1 MIATQTAFLLTS
13 FSIAELGDGFGMYI
27 DMFLL
32 AKGWGE
38 KSVVISGI
46 FRGVIDLLL
55 KSIVGDVIDKTHHD
69 RRVFLALAA
78 LVIGLSSLMVYFVDG
93 ADVSDKILVYVVR
106 SVESVALA
114 FLGPAFAAITLSAF
128 GPELFD
134 VMNVR
139 REIVSH
145 LGSIFSAVLSGAIA
159 WLFYPSIEAVFIL
172 PITFASSAIFF
183 SRFIPRGDPL
193 MGRGFHL
200 HTEQRDEQ
208 NCVVDTHKDEV
219 EPEASDYWEVFSDK
233 RIVGLVAADVFHV
246 IAEANVGLIFNSALA
261 GVGSWAGDDES
272 NDDDD
277 ATDDD
282 AIMARSAIPLLA
294 AAGSLAQIVMVIG
307 TWVVGYL
314 TAQGWGRK
322 PFYIAHLSVHPIRVL
337 LILLCMWTNA
347 GKGWLASTELIGG
360 LTGALGIVNVFMRA
374 DIVFGSGR
382 FNVVDGYMATIRGL
396 AAVSSQYIV
405 SLNAIP
411 SLLIELFVKLHF
423 TYICCFFTTT
433 QGAVILEGQGPF
445 VALSISFVI
454 AVIPPI
460 IGYIFV
466 PETLGMRQK
475 DFKEEKLEEKYAK
488 LGIDKGGE
496 SQYLEFG
503 SFSSPSNVKSRA
515 TTVATP
521 GAIGSPSSRD
531 MENVILTPDASERNI
546 L

>member
-1 MIATQTAFLLTS
+1 MITTLSAFLLTS

-69 RRVFLALAA
+69 RRVYLAAAA

-93 ADVSDKILVYVVR
+93 ADLSDKILVYIVR
-106 SVESVALA
+106 SVESIALA

-134 VMNVR
+134 TMNVR

-145 LGSIFSAVLSGAIA
+145 VGSIFSALLSGAIA

-208 NCVVDTHKDEV
+208 NCVIDTHKDEV
-219 EPEASDYWEVFSDK
+219 EPEASPYWEVFSDK
-233 RIVGLVAADVFHV
+233 RIMGLVAADVFHV
-246 IAEANVGLIFNSALA
+246 IAEANVGLIFNAALA
-261 GVGSWAGDDES
+261 GVGSWADDGNEN
-272 NDDDD
+272 NDDDSGS
-277 ATDDD
+277 DDD

-294 AAGSLAQIVMVIG
+294 AASSLAQIVMVIG
-307 TWVVGYL
+307 TWAVGYL

-337 LILLCMWTNA
+337 LILICMWTNA

-396 AAVSSQYIV
+396 AAVSSQYI
-405 SLNAIP
+405 
-411 SLLIELFVKLHF
+411 
-423 TYICCFFTTT
+423 
-433 QGAVILEGQGPF
+433 GAVILEGQGPF

-466 PETLGMRQK
+466 PETLGMRQI
-475 DFKEEKLEEKYAK
+475 DFKEEK
-488 LGIDKGGE
+488 
-496 SQYLEFG
+496 
-503 SFSSPSNVKSRA
+503 N
-515 TTVATP
+515 
-521 GAIGSPSSRD
+521 
-531 MENVILTPDASERNI
+531 
-546 L
+546 

>member
-1 MIATQTAFLLTS
+1 
-13 FSIAELGDGFGMYI
+13 MYV

-55 KSIVGDVIDKTHHD
+55 KSFVGDVIDKTHHD
-69 RRVFLALAA
+69 RRSFLALAA
-78 LVIGLSSLMVYFVDG
+78 VVIGLSSLMVYFVDG
-93 ADVSDKILVYVVR
+93 ADTSDKILVYIVR
-106 SVESVALA
+106 SVESIALA

-134 VMNVR
+134 SRNVQ

-145 LGSIFSAVLSGAIA
+145 SGSIFSAILSGAIA
-159 WLFYPSIEAVFIL
+159 WVFYPNIEAVFIL
-172 PITFASSAIFF
+172 PITFASSAVFF
-183 SRFIPRGDPL
+183 SRFIPKGDHL

-208 NCVVDTHKDEV
+208 NCVVNTHVDEV
-219 EPEASDYWEVFSDK
+219 EPEASGYWEVFSDK
-233 RIVGLVAADVFHV
+233 RIMGLMAADVFHV
-246 IAEANVGLIFNSALA
+246 IGEANVGLIFNSALA
-261 GVGSWAGDDES
+261 GVGSWADDENES
-272 NDDDD
+272 NNNNNDDNSGGDD
-277 ATDDD
+277 ATD
-282 AIMARSAIPLLA
+282 AIMSRSAIPLLA

-307 TWVVGYL
+307 TWIVGYL

-382 FNVVDGYMATIRGL
+382 FNVVDGYMATVRGL
-396 AAVSSQYIV
+396 AAVSSQYI
-405 SLNAIP
+405 
-411 SLLIELFVKLHF
+411 
-423 TYICCFFTTT
+423 
-433 QGAVILEGQGPF
+433 GAGILEDQGPF
-445 VALSISFVI
+445 VALSICFVI
-454 AVIPPI
+454 AIIPPI

-466 PETLGMRQK
+466 PETLGMRER
-475 DFKEEKLEEKYAK
+475 DFKEEKMEEKLLRAQAK
-488 LGIDKGGE
+488 LGIDEGE
-496 SQYLEFG
+496 SSNYIEIG
-503 SFSSPSNVKSRA
+503 SLSAPSKVGKVKEAATA
-515 TTVATP
+515 TTPDTV
-521 GAIGSPSSRD
+521 GSPGSPDPQQD
-531 MENVILTPDASERNI
+531 MEHIILTPDASIRRI
-546 L
+546 V

>member
-1 MIATQTAFLLTS
+1 MITTLSAFLLTS
-13 FSIAELGDGFGMYI
+13 FSIAELGDGYGMYV
-27 DMFLL
+27 DMYLL

-69 RRVFLALAA
+69 RRGFLALAA

-93 ADVSDKILVYVVR
+93 ADTSDKILVYIVR
-106 SVESVALA
+106 SVESIALA

-134 VMNVR
+134 TMNVK

-145 LGSIFSAVLSGAIA
+145 IGSIFSAILSGAIA
-159 WLFYPSIEAVFIL
+159 WIFYPNIEAVFIL
-172 PITFASSAIFF
+172 PITFASSAVFF
-183 SRFIPRGDPL
+183 SRFIAKGDPL

-200 HTEQRDEQ
+200 RTEQRDEQ
-208 NCVVDTHKDEV
+208 NCVIDTHVDEL

-233 RIVGLVAADVFHV
+233 RIMAMVAADVFHV

-261 GVGSWAGDDES
+261 GVGSWADDENES
-272 NDDDD
+272 NNNNDDNTNN
-277 ATDDD
+277 ATDDSD
-282 AIMARSAIPLLA
+282 SAIMARSAFPLLA

-307 TWVVGYL
+307 TWIVGYL

-322 PFYIAHLSVHPIRVL
+322 PFYVAHLSVHPIRVL

-374 DIVFGSGR
+374 DIVLGSGR
-382 FNVVDGYMATIRGL
+382 FNVVDGYMATIRGI
-396 AAVSSQYIV
+396 AAVSSQYI
-405 SLNAIP
+405 
-411 SLLIELFVKLHF
+411 
-423 TYICCFFTTT
+423 
-433 QGAVILEGQGPF
+433 GAVILEGQGPF
-445 VALSISFVI
+445 VALSVSFVI

-460 IGYIFV
+460 IGYLFV
-466 PETLGMRQK
+466 PETLGMRQR
-475 DFKEEKLEEKYAK
+475 DFKEEKMEEKFLKAQAK

-496 SQYLEFG
+496 SQYIEIG
-503 SFSSPSNVKSRA
+503 SFSSPSKADRGGTIA
-515 TTVATP
+515 TTPDTV
-521 GAIGSPSSRD
+521 GSPGSPDSHQD
-531 MENVILTPDASERNI
+531 MEHIILTPDASVRRI
-546 L
+546 V

>member
-396 AAVSSQYIV
+396 AAVSSQYI
-405 SLNAIP
+405 
-411 SLLIELFVKLHF
+411 
-423 TYICCFFTTT
+423 
-433 QGAVILEGQGPF
+433 GAVILEGQGPF

-488 LGIDKGGE
+488 LGIDKEGE

>member
-1 MIATQTAFLLTS
+1 
-13 FSIAELGDGFGMYI
+13 
-27 DMFLL
+27 
-32 AKGWGE
+32 
-38 KSVVISGI
+38 
-46 FRGVIDLLL
+46 
-55 KSIVGDVIDKTHHD
+55 
-69 RRVFLALAA
+69 
-78 LVIGLSSLMVYFVDG
+78 
-93 ADVSDKILVYVVR
+93 
-106 SVESVALA
+106 
-114 FLGPAFAAITLSAF
+114 
-128 GPELFD
+128 
-134 VMNVR
+134 MNVR

-145 LGSIFSAVLSGAIA
+145 VGSIFSALLSGAIA

-208 NCVVDTHKDEV
+208 NCVIDTHADEA
-219 EPEASDYWEVFSDK
+219 EPEASSYWEVFSDK
-233 RIVGLVAADVFHV
+233 RIMGLVAADVFHV

-261 GVGSWAGDDES
+261 GVGSWADDG
-272 NDDDD
+272 NGGYDDDSGS
-277 ATDDD
+277 DDD

-294 AAGSLAQIVMVIG
+294 AASSMAQIVMVIG

-396 AAVSSQYIV
+396 AAVSSQYI
-405 SLNAIP
+405 
-411 SLLIELFVKLHF
+411 
-423 TYICCFFTTT
+423 
-433 QGAVILEGQGPF
+433 GAVILEGQGPF

-460 IGYIFV
+460 IGYLFV

-475 DFKEEKLEEKYAK
+475 DFKEEKMEEKLLQAQSK

-496 SQYLEFG
+496 SQYIEIG
-503 SFSSPSNVKSRA
+503 SLGSANSL
-515 TTVATP
+515 VAT
-521 GAIGSPSSRD
+521 ADRSGSHDSCQDRHINHS
-531 MENVILTPDASERNI
+531 PDASDRNTVV
-546 L
+546 